1 MDGLFGLLVTV
12 VVGCILCG
20 PVALVISIIALKK
33 TKGMY
38 FEQPPKAARVT
49 PPEAAKPPA
58 IPESVAPARRTEAGE
73 KKEPL
78 AESVGVKNIEQDRNA
93 WLEQM
98 KTAAER
104 LDGGRKKA
112 AVAETVGLEQRI
124 GTRWVLFAGI
134 ITVIFAVG
142 FFLKYAYDTNLIGP
156 SGRVAIAAFSG
167 LVALAVG
174 EITRRRGYGII
185 ARAVTA
191 LGFAILYAAVFSAY
205 RFYELIGPTPAFAL
219 AICVTAAAM
228 FYAVSLN
235 EIVAAFLSLLGGFL
249 TPVLVSTGENLPNP
263 LFGYVLVLGVGGML
277 CAYYRKWRAVDALAF
292 VGTFLL
298 YTGWFEKFYRP
309 AMRLAEGMPEQMPVA
324 LAWLGVFFVL
334 YLVTPIL
341 HELISRGGPAWPP
354 NPSGNHGRLPL
365 RAQREDVGLILAN
378 AAVVFYYLWNILFA
392 KYRIELAFCALGLC
406 VAHLAMM
413 ALVSKRCE
421 EDLSLRLALL
431 VIGLFFLTIAVPLY
445 LKMYAVAIAWAAEG
459 AVLAVIGLRYRS
471 IWTQVGGAAALLL
484 SLGQLVHRMPMH
496 SGAFTLLFNPAFGT
510 WCFVAGAVLV
520 CHIIYRR
527 TSELPQEQ
535 RSRIV
540 EILYAATTL
549 LLMAAAAMEWCGHC
563 DYNVADKAAGNR
575 LFLKGMVIL
584 FAAFPLILLVRPI
597 RPQGNVCRFL
607 AMILAGVGSIFT
619 LVAFYEFYGGSFVIF
634 ANVEFGIVIVFVAA
648 LFAAGRLLS
657 GERRQDPYTRTLA
670 MIFALAGIF
679 VLWVLLTEEIYLY
692 WYCRDQFGVKISN
705 WRFLSH
711 MYISVMWAVY
721 GAALM
726 ALGFWRKNKILR
738 FISLGLFALLLVK
751 VFILDT
757 STVKSVY
764 RIAAF
769 LATGVTLVSV
779 SYLYQFL
786 KKKGFFDAM
795 LSEKDEVE
803 RLGDSK

>member
-1 MDGLFGLLVTV
+1 MEGLLVTV

-38 FEQPPKAARVT
+38 LEQPPKAAKVT
-49 PPEAAKPPA
+49 PPEAAKPPPL
-58 IPESVAPARRTEAGE
+58 PESVAPARRTEAGKQE
-73 KKEPL
+73 ERL
-78 AESVGVKNIEQDRNA
+78 EEFVGVKSIEQDRSA

-98 KTAAER
+98 KTAAEH
-104 LDGGRKKA
+104 LDGGRKKISL
-112 AVAETVGLEQRI
+112 AETVGLEQRI

-185 ARAVTA
+185 AKAVTA

-205 RFYELIGPTPAFAL
+205 RYYELIGPTPGFVL

-228 FYAVSLN
+228 LYAVSLN
-235 EIVAAFLSLLGGFL
+235 EIVAAFLSLLGGLL

-341 HELISRGGPAWPP
+341 HELVGGGGPVWPP

-365 RAQREDVGLILAN
+365 HAQREDVGLILAN
-378 AAVVFYYLWNILFA
+378 AAIVFYYLWNILFA
-392 KYRIELAFCALGLC
+392 KYRMELAFCALGLC
-406 VAHLAMM
+406 AAHLAMM
-413 ALVSKRCE
+413 ALVSKQCK

-459 AVLAVIGLRYRS
+459 VVLVVIGLRYRS
-471 IWTQVGGAAALLL
+471 IWTQAGGAAALLL
-484 SLGQLVHRMPMH
+484 SIGQLLHELPMH
-496 SGAFTLLFNPAFGT
+496 SGAFTLVFNPAFGT

-535 RSRIV
+535 RGRIV
-540 EILYAATTL
+540 EILYAATVL
-549 LLMAAAAMEWCGHC
+549 LLMAVAAMEWSGHC

-619 LVAFYEFYGGSFVIF
+619 MAAFYEFYADSLRSLRIRVSGSF
-634 ANVEFGIVIVFVAA
+634 
-648 LFAAGRLLS
+648 
-657 GERRQDPYTRTLA
+657 
-670 MIFALAGIF
+670 
-679 VLWVLLTEEIYLY
+679 
-692 WYCRDQFGVKISN
+692 
-705 WRFLSH
+705 
-711 MYISVMWAVY
+711 
-721 GAALM
+721 
-726 ALGFWRKNKILR
+726 
-738 FISLGLFALLLVK
+738 
-751 VFILDT
+751 
-757 STVKSVY
+757 
-764 RIAAF
+764 
-769 LATGVTLVSV
+769 
-779 SYLYQFL
+779 
-786 KKKGFFDAM
+786 
-795 LSEKDEVE
+795 
-803 RLGDSK
+803 